1 MLKDVNDSLEEA
13 KQLAHLV
20 KEFNAIV
27 NLMFDN
33 PSF

>member
-27 NLMFDN
+27 NLMYNDPPF
-33 PSF
+33 